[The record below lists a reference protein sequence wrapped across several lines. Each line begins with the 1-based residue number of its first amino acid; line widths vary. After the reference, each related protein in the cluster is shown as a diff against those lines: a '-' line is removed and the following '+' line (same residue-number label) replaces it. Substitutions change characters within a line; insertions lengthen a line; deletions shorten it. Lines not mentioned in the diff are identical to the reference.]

1 MATAGSI
8 VVSLLVAT
16 GSFDTDLQRSTKAAE
31 KRLRE
36 LEATANDVGKRVGAA
51 LGAYFSVQAV
61 RSLIS
66 GLDALNDLAD
76 ATGSSIENLSA
87 LEDIAARTG
96 TSFDAMGGAV
106 IKFNQTLKN
115 TDPNSKAA
123 EALEMIGLHIKDLRA
138 MDPAQALLEVAK
150 ALAQFADDGNKARL
164 VQELFGKSTREVA
177 AFLKDLADKGSLV
190 ATVTTEQAKAA
201 EAFNQQ
207 LSRMA
212 KNSQDLA
219 RSLIG
224 DLLPAI
230 NSVLEK
236 KNTQGFM
243 ALFGFDKSFADTK
256 ALAGKAAEMKD
267 ALAEV
272 NRLKGDFLNPRSGS
286 RVTQDQIDV
295 AQEKFERL
303 RQSFREAD
311 KEFRSNAILAGMAGV
326 DTSDAQSRRL
336 ASSLRPKS
344 VGVLPDKDKGPK
356 GPDPDADFK
365 QYLNHLQEQIQ
376 KVGELTNMEKLLDD
390 IRRGHLTVSPAQ
402 EAQLKLLAG
411 EVDAEKEAMRIAKE
425 RQAQRNKDY
434 EESAVA
440 LREIDDADRQRLK
453 TLMDAGP
460 AAQLERQRKEME
472 YLAKAF
478 EDGRISAEE
487 FNDAATGYLHLTADS
502 ITQTKSLTEELG
514 LTFASAFENAVIGG
528 SGLSDIFKGL
538 LQDIARVILRL
549 EVIEPLMKQLK
560 STMGSDDGWWNS
572 IVGGIGKGIGSLF
585 GGGGV
590 NLGSVTGADMD
601 IAFAGAM
608 AGGGDVM
615 ANRSYWVGEHGPE
628 RFVPRT
634 AGAIVPA
641 GAGGGGNIAVINQT
655 SGRVDSATEQRQ
667 PNGDRVVILREL
679 AAELG
684 NPNSVVS
691 RAMTSNFNVRRHR

>member
-1 MATAGSI
+1 MPAGSI
-8 VVSLLVAT
+8 VVELLAKT
-16 GSFDTDLQRSTKAAE
+16 GSFDTDIDRSTKATE
-31 KRLRE
+31 KRMRE
-36 LEATANDVGKRVGAA
+36 MQRTVETAGTAVGIAMTAA
-51 LGAYFSVQAV
+51 AV
-61 RSLIS
+61 AAVAFAKHTVN
-66 GLDALNDLAD
+66 GLDALNDVSD
-76 ATGSSIENLSA
+76 ATGASIENISA
-87 LEDIAARTG
+87 LEDTALRSG
-96 TSFDAMGGAV
+96 NSFESVTSALV
-106 IKFNQTLKN
+106 KFNQQLKD
-115 TDPNSKAA
+115 TDPENKTATILEKIGLNADRLRQMDPA
-123 EALEMIGLHIKDLRA
+123 EALH
-138 MDPAQALLEVAK
+138 QVAR
-150 ALAQFADDGNKARL
+150 ALAQFADDGDKARV
-164 VQELFGKSTREVA
+164 VQELFGKSVREVA
-177 AFLKDLADKGSLV
+177 PMLKDLAEQEQLH
-190 ATVTTEQAKAA
+190 ATVTTAEAKAA
-201 EAFNQQ
+201 EDFNKQ
-207 LSRMA
+207 LADMH
-212 KNSQDLA
+212 KNSTDLA
-219 RSLIG
+219 RSIAG
-224 DLLPAI
+224 DLLPQVNALLRAYREGGVLGFLGVGGDQAKNPGAALAKI
-230 NSVLEK
+230 NDELAVLR
-236 KNTQGFM
+236 KNV
-243 ALFGFDKSFADTK
+243 ADFGKANPLAQWWSAEDLPIMNAQIK
-256 ALAGKAAEMKD
+256 ALEAQQKY
-267 ALAEV
+267 
-272 NRLKGDFLNPRSGS
+272 LKSL
-286 RVTQDQIDV
+286 Q
-295 AQEKFERL
+295 
-303 RQSFREAD
+303 QSQV
-311 KEFRSNAILAGMAGV
+311 LMGGG
-326 DTSDAQSRRL
+326 DTSDALSRRL
-336 ASSLRPKS
+336 GDRP
-344 VGVLPDKDKGPK
+344 GIGPLPNMKKEPK

-460 AAQLERQRKEME
+460 AAQLERQRKEMQ
-472 YLAKAF
+472 YLADAF
-478 EDGRISAEE
+478 QQGRISAEE

-549 EVIEPLMKQLK
+549 EVVEPLMKQLK

-572 IVGGIGKGIGSLF
+572 LVGGIGKGIGNLF

-590 NLGSVTGADMD
+590 NLGGVTGADMD

-608 AGGGDVM
+608 AGGGDVL

-628 RFVPRT
+628 KFVPRT

-641 GAGGGGNIAVINQT
+641 GAAGGGNIAVINQT
-655 SGRVDSATEQRQ
+655 SGRVDSASEQRQ

-684 NPNSVVS
+684 NPNSIVS